1 MIFLKNGQIYGEVK
15 IMRLKRWEI
24 ALLASL
30 LATLL
35 VSAFPL
41 GVQSEL
47 ADKLTRLHVLANS
60 DSPGDQTLKLQVRDA
75 VLAASEGEPV
85 LNEQLLQKLE
95 RTAQAEVIRQGYG
108 YPVTVTR
115 EHCYFDTRVYETFS
129 LPAGYYDAVRVV
141 IGEGAGKNWWC
152 VIYPPLC
159 AGMCEQDWETVARE
173 AGLTEDEIGLI
184 CEENG
189 YVIRFQLIDWWG
201 KALHKLRDQ

>member
-1 MIFLKNGQIYGEVK
+1 
-15 IMRLKRWEI
+15 MRLKRWEI

-60 DSPGDQTLKLQVRDA
+60 DSTEDQTLKLQVRDA

-115 EHCYFDTRVYETFS
+115 ERCYFDTRVYETFS